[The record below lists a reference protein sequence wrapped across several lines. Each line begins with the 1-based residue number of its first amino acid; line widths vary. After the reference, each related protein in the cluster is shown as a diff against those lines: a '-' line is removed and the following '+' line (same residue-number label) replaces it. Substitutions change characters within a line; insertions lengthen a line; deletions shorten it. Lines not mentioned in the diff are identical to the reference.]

1 MTIDKS
7 WTQIR
12 KRSNSTVFWQGL
24 QSFLQMD
31 KPHVNDRGFIRCPCN
46 RCINNAQHQLEVLET
61 HIHRFGFMSDYNE
74 WIYHGEN
81 VYAASSSNV
90 LHPNSGVHD
99 RDEMFEVLEDII
111 SNDAEVDQ
119 LGSQSSNVQYDD
131 LFTALNSEL
140 YPGVS
145 SFSSLNFL
153 VKLMHLKVMNKWT
166 NKSFDELLKLL
177 KLAFP
182 KMDLVESYYEAKK
195 LMTKMGLGYQSIHV
209 CKNDCALFWNEN
221 SMSETCPVCFESRWK
236 MQAGRRTGK
245 NVPHKVLR
253 YFPLAPRLKRL
264 FATSKTAKLMRWH
277 QAGKSTDDN
286 VMRHPVD
293 GRAWKDFDSKHTEF
307 ADDVRN
313 VRLGLAAD
321 GFNPFNNMSIS
332 YSMWPVVLTTY
343 NLPPWLCMKP
353 EYLML
358 SLLIPGPQSPG
369 KDMDVFLR
377 PLIEE
382 LKELWENGIDTR
394 NAGNDR
400 KVFKMRAALLWTVN
414 DFPARSSLSGWSGQG
429 YKACPTCNENTPS
442 MRVIGKTA
450 YFGHRRFLPSTH
462 RWRSNLDFD
471 GRTDRKRPPRKFSSV
486 DIMDQ
491 LRRVKTT
498 IPGKHPNYRGVKR
511 KRGDDEL
518 NWRKKSIFYELP
530 YWAEIELKH
539 NLDVMH
545 IEKNICDSLLGT
557 LMGDPHK
564 SKDTDNTRRDLQNL
578 GIRSELH
585 LYEDGNK
592 LMKPAAEYTFSEANR
607 RKFCRFIRSVKFPD
621 GFAANLWKNVAQNDS
636 RIVGLKSHDCHVIM
650 QRLLPVGC
658 RSLVNKTISSTII
671 ELCTFFNQLCERTVN
686 VTDMVKAQDQL
697 VIILCKLERIFP
709 PTFFDIM
716 IHLVLHLPEEA
727 ILGGPVYMRWMYP
740 FERNAAKPEG
750 SISEG
755 YVVDEALT
763 FCSRY
768 FDDIETRFNRPDRND
783 DGIHR
788 TRRLFVFESQCKPM
802 GKQSQVYVEKNVRD
816 RAEFY
821 ILNNSPEIETYL
833 NQHKQE
839 LQLRGCLNPDEAHRN
854 EFADWFFEK
863 IYAMNRVHAPEVTHE
878 LLSLASKSNIFVS
891 SYPACIVNGVRFVTH
906 AHDVRLKTQNSG
918 VSVPG
923 TENEIFYGQLQE
935 ILEFSYLNDFSVVLF
950 KCKWFRCDSRR
961 MITENNITSINITS
975 ESCKDDQFILASQA
989 QQVFYVEDPSRED
1002 GINDIDLLQDNSSSN
1017 FTLFV
1022 DLGNLPQIN
1031 LQRNDGD
1038 VIPIVQPFTAVSQHV
1053 NETVSFLNDDD
1064 EEDISEE
1071 DDETIEESVDEE
1083 TDEGNDAVDTEEDDD
1098 DHSYHTSDSD

>member
-1 MTIDKS
+1 
-7 WTQIR
+7 
-12 KRSNSTVFWQGL
+12 
-24 QSFLQMD
+24 
-31 KPHVNDRGFIRCPCN
+31 
-46 RCINNAQHQLEVLET
+46 
-61 HIHRFGFMSDYNE
+61 MSDYIE

-81 VYAASSSNV
+81 VNAASSSNV
-90 LHPNSGVHD
+90 PQPNSGVHD

-119 LGSQSSNVQYDD
+119 LGNQSSNVQYDD
-131 LFTALNSEL
+131 LFTTLNSEL

-153 VKLMHLKVMNKWT
+153 VKLMHLNMMNKWT

-182 KMDLVESYYEAKK
+182 KMDLVESHYEAKK

-221 SMSETCPVCFESRWK
+221 STSETCPVCYESRWK
-236 MQAGRRTGK
+236 MQAGRRMGK

-277 QAGKSTDDN
+277 RAGKSTDDN
-286 VMRHPVD
+286 VMRHPVN
-293 GRAWKDFDSKHTEF
+293 GRAWKDFDRTHPVF

-321 GFNPFNNMSIS
+321 DFNPFNNMSIS
-332 YSMWPVVLTTY
+332 YSVWSVVTTY
-343 NLPPWLCMKP
+343 NFPPWLCMKL

-369 KDMDVFLR
+369 KDMNGFLR
-377 PLIEE
+377 PLIEK

-394 NAGNDR
+394 DTGNDR
-400 KVFKMRAALLWTVN
+400 KVFKMRVALLWMVN
-414 DFPARSSLSGWSGQG
+414 DFPARSSLSGWSGQAH
-429 YKACPTCNENTPS
+429 KACPTCNEDTPS

-462 RWRSNLDFD
+462 RWRSNIDFD
-471 GRTDRKRPPRKFSSV
+471 GRTERKRPPRRFSSV

-491 LRRVKTT
+491 LRCVKTT
-498 IPGKHPNYRGVKR
+498 IPGKHPNYGGVKR

-564 SKDTDNTRRDLQNL
+564 SKDTDNVRRDLQNL
-578 GIRSELH
+578 GIRYELH
-585 LYEDGNK
+585 LYEDGNR

-607 RKFCRFIRSVKFPD
+607 RNFCRFVRSVKFPD
-621 GFAANLWKNVAQNDS
+621 GFASNLSKNVAQNDS
-636 RIVGLKSHDCHVIM
+636 RIVGLKSHDYHVIM

-658 RSLVNKTISSTII
+658 RPLVNKTISSTII
-671 ELCTFFNQLCERTVN
+671 ELCNFFNQLCARTVN

-709 PTFFDIM
+709 PAFFDIM

-740 FERNAAKPEG
+740 FERYLKRLKDYVRNSAKPEG

-821 ILNNSPEIETYL
+821 ILNNSSEIETYL

-839 LQLRGCLNPDEAHRN
+839 LQLRACLNPDEAHRN

-863 IYAMNRVHAPEVTHE
+863 VM
-878 LLSLASKSNIFVS
+878 
-891 SYPACIVNGVRFVTH
+891 C
-906 AHDVRLKTQNSG
+906 

-935 ILEFSYLNDFSVVLF
+935 ILDFSYLNDFSVVLF
-950 KCKWFRCDSRR
+950 KCKWFRCDLRH
-961 MITENNITSINITS
+961 MVIENNITSINITS
-975 ESCKDDQFILASQA
+975 ESYKDDQFILASQA
-989 QQVFYVEDPSRED
+989 QQVFYVEDPSRGPNWCVVQHVNHRSIWDITED
-1002 GINDIDLLQDNSSSN
+1002 GISDIDLLQDNSSSN

-1031 LQRNDGD
+1031 LQRNNGD
-1038 VIPIVQPFTAVSQHV
+1038 VIPIVQPFTTVSQHV

-1064 EEDISEE
+1064 EEDVSEE
-1071 DDETIEESVDEE
+1071 DYETVEESADEE
-1083 TDEGNDAVDTEEDDD
+1083 TDEGNDVVDTEEDDD
-1098 DHSYHTSDSD
+1098 DHSYCTSDSD

>member
-24 QSFLQMD
+24 QSFLQMA

-90 LHPNSGVHD
+90 PHPNLGVYD

-119 LGSQSSNVQYDD
+119 LGNQSSNVQYDD

-145 SFSSLNFL
+145 SFSLLNFL

-182 KMDLVESYYEAKK
+182 KMDLVESHYEAKK

-209 CKNDCALFWNEN
+209 CKNDCALLWNEN

-236 MQAGRRTGK
+236 MQAGRRMGK

-264 FATSKTAKLMRWH
+264 FATSKTAKLIRWH

-293 GRAWKDFDSKHTEF
+293 GRAWKDFDRKHTEF

-369 KDMDVFLR
+369 KDMDVLR

-382 LKELWENGIDTR
+382 LKELWESGIDTR
-394 NAGNDR
+394 DAGNDR
-400 KVFKMRAALLWTVN
+400 KVFKMRAALLWMVN

-450 YFGHRRFLPSTH
+450 YFGHRHFLPSTH

-471 GRTDRKRPPRKFSSV
+471 GRTDRKRPPRRFSSV

-491 LRRVKTT
+491 FNLILVGT
-498 IPGKHPNYRGVKR
+498 ISVFKYT
-511 KRGDDEL
+511 
-518 NWRKKSIFYELP
+518 
-530 YWAEIELKH
+530 
-539 NLDVMH
+539 
-545 IEKNICDSLLGT
+545 LL
-557 LMGDPHK
+557 LERLVHLLLFAHHPHK
-564 SKDTDNTRRDLQNL
+564 SKDTDNARRDLQNL

-607 RKFCRFIRSVKFPD
+607 RKFCRFVRSVKFPD
-621 GFAANLWKNVAQNDS
+621 GFVANLWKNVAQNDS

-650 QRLLPVGC
+650 QRLLPVEC

-671 ELCTFFNQLCERTVN
+671 ELCTFFNQLCARTVN

-709 PTFFDIM
+709 PAFFDIM

-740 FERNAAKPEG
+740 FERYLKRLKDYVRNAAKPEG

-755 YVVDEALT
+755 YVVDEVLT

-816 RAEFY
+816 RAKFY

-863 IYAMNRVHAPEVTHE
+863 CTPLKSHMSFYLWLQSQIS
-878 LLSLASKSNIFVS
+878 LSPH
-891 SYPACIVNGVRFVTH
+891 PACIVNGVRFVTH
-906 AHDVRLKTQNSG
+906 ARDVRLKTQNSG
-918 VSVPG
+918 VSIPG

-961 MITENNITSINITS
+961 MVTENNITSINITS
-975 ESCKDDQFILASQA
+975 ESYKDDQFILASQA
-989 QQVFYVEDPSRED
+989 QQVFYVEDPSRGPNWRVVQHVNHRSIWDITED
-1002 GINDIDLLQDNSSSN
+1002 GMSEIDLLQDNSSSN
-1017 FTLFV
+1017 FTVATRVREHHNNPLKTF
-1022 DLGNLPQIN
+1022 
-1031 LQRNDGD
+1031 R
-1038 VIPIVQPFTAVSQHV
+1038 S
-1053 NETVSFLNDDD
+1053 
-1064 EEDISEE
+1064 
-1071 DDETIEESVDEE
+1071 
-1083 TDEGNDAVDTEEDDD
+1083 
-1098 DHSYHTSDSD
+1098 

>member
-1 MTIDKS
+1 MA
-7 WTQIR
+7 
-12 KRSNSTVFWQGL
+12 
-24 QSFLQMD
+24 

-81 VYAASSSNV
+81 VNAASSSNV
-90 LHPNSGVHD
+90 PHPNSGVHD

-140 YPGVS
+140 YPGV
-145 SFSSLNFL
+145 
-153 VKLMHLKVMNKWT
+153 MNKWT

-182 KMDLVESYYEAKK
+182 KIDLVESHYEAKR

-221 SMSETCPVCFESRWK
+221 SMSETCSVCSESRWK
-236 MQAGRRTGK
+236 MQEGRRTGK

-264 FATSKTAKLMRWH
+264 FATTKTAKLMRWH

-293 GRAWKDFDSKHTEF
+293 GRAWKDFDRKHPEF

-313 VRLGLAAD
+313 VRLGLATD

-394 NAGNDR
+394 DAGNDR

-429 YKACPTCNENTPS
+429 YKACPTCNEDTPS

-471 GRTDRKRPPRKFSSV
+471 GRTERKRPPRKFSSV

-491 LRRVKTT
+491 LRRVKTS
-498 IPGKHPNYRGVKR
+498 IPGKHPNYGGVKR

-564 SKDTDNTRRDLQNL
+564 SKDTDNARRDLQHL

-607 RKFCRFIRSVKFPD
+607 RKFCRFVRSVKFPD
-621 GFAANLWKNVAQNDS
+621 GFAGNLLKNVAHNDS
-636 RIVGLKSHDCHVIM
+636 RIVRLKSHDCHVIM

-671 ELCTFFNQLCERTVN
+671 ELCTFFNQLCARTVN

-709 PTFFDIM
+709 PAFFDIM

-740 FERNAAKPEG
+740 FERYLKRLKDYVRNAAKPEG

-788 TRRLFVFESQCKPM
+788 TSRLF
-802 GKQSQVYVEKNVRD
+802 
-816 RAEFY
+816 
-821 ILNNSPEIETYL
+821 
-833 NQHKQE
+833 
-839 LQLRGCLNPDEAHRN
+839 
-854 EFADWFFEK
+854 

-906 AHDVRLKTQNSG
+906 ARDVRLKTQNSG

-923 TENEIFYGQLQE
+923 TENEIFYGQLQQ

-950 KCKWFRCDSRR
+950 
-961 MITENNITSINITS
+961 N
-975 ESCKDDQFILASQA
+975 ESYKDDQFILASQA
-989 QQVFYVEDPSRED
+989 QQVFYVEDPSRGPNWRVVQHVNHRSIWDITED
-1002 GINDIDLLQDNSSSN
+1002 GMSDIDLLQDNSSSN

-1031 LQRNDGD
+1031 LQ
-1038 VIPIVQPFTAVSQHV
+1038 
-1053 NETVSFLNDDD
+1053 
-1064 EEDISEE
+1064 
-1071 DDETIEESVDEE
+1071 
-1083 TDEGNDAVDTEEDDD
+1083 
-1098 DHSYHTSDSD
+1098 

>member
-12 KRSNSTVFWQGL
+12 KRSNSAVFWQGL
-24 QSFLQMD
+24 QSFLQMA

-81 VYAASSSNV
+81 VNAASSSNV
-90 LHPNSGVHD
+90 PQPNSGVHD
-99 RDEMFEVLEDII
+99 RNEMFEVLEDII
-111 SNDAEVDQ
+111 SNNAEVDQ

-182 KMDLVESYYEAKK
+182 KMDLVESHYEAKT
-195 LMTKMGLGYQSIHV
+195 LMTKMGLRYQSIHV

-221 SMSETCPVCFESRWK
+221 SMSETCPVCSENRWK

-245 NVPHKVLR
+245 NI
-253 YFPLAPRLKRL
+253 
-264 FATSKTAKLMRWH
+264 AKLMRWH

-293 GRAWKDFDSKHTEF
+293 GRAWKDFDRKHPEF

-353 EYLML
+353 EYLIL

-369 KDMDVFLR
+369 KDMD
-377 PLIEE
+377 
-382 LKELWENGIDTR
+382 
-394 NAGNDR
+394 
-400 KVFKMRAALLWTVN
+400 TVN

-429 YKACPTCNENTPS
+429 YKACPTCNEDTPS
-442 MRVIGKTA
+442 IRVIGKTV

-471 GRTDRKRPPRKFSSV
+471 GLIERKRPPRRFSLV

-498 IPGKHPNYRGVKR
+498 IPGKHPNYGGVKR
-511 KRGDDEL
+511 ERGDDEL

-530 YWAEIELKH
+530 FWAEIELKH

-564 SKDTDNTRRDLQNL
+564 SKDTDNARRDLQNL
-578 GIRSELH
+578 GIRSKLH

-607 RKFCRFIRSVKFPD
+607 MKFCRFVRLVKFPD
-621 GFAANLWKNVAQNDS
+621 GFAANLSKNVAQNDS
-636 RIVGLKSHDCHVIM
+636 RIVG
-650 QRLLPVGC
+650 
-658 RSLVNKTISSTII
+658 
-671 ELCTFFNQLCERTVN
+671 
-686 VTDMVKAQDQL
+686 
-697 VIILCKLERIFP
+697 IFP
-709 PTFFDIM
+709 PAFFDIM
-716 IHLVLHLPEEA
+716 IHLILHFPEEA

-740 FERNAAKPEG
+740 FERNAAKLEG

-821 ILNNSPEIETYL
+821 ILNNSPEIKTYL
-833 NQHKQE
+833 K
-839 LQLRGCLNPDEAHRN
+839 
-854 EFADWFFEK
+854 
-863 IYAMNRVHAPEVTHE
+863 
-878 LLSLASKSNIFVS
+878 
-891 SYPACIVNGVRFVTH
+891 
-906 AHDVRLKTQNSG
+906 
-918 VSVPG
+918 
-923 TENEIFYGQLQE
+923 
-935 ILEFSYLNDFSVVLF
+935 
-950 KCKWFRCDSRR
+950 
-961 MITENNITSINITS
+961 
-975 ESCKDDQFILASQA
+975 
-989 QQVFYVEDPSRED
+989 
-1002 GINDIDLLQDNSSSN
+1002 
-1017 FTLFV
+1017 
-1022 DLGNLPQIN
+1022 
-1031 LQRNDGD
+1031 
-1038 VIPIVQPFTAVSQHV
+1038 
-1053 NETVSFLNDDD
+1053 
-1064 EEDISEE
+1064 
-1071 DDETIEESVDEE
+1071 
-1083 TDEGNDAVDTEEDDD
+1083 
-1098 DHSYHTSDSD
+1098 

>member
-1 MTIDKS
+1 MA
-7 WTQIR
+7 
-12 KRSNSTVFWQGL
+12 
-24 QSFLQMD
+24 

-81 VYAASSSNV
+81 VNAASSSNV
-90 LHPNSGVHD
+90 PQPNSGVHD

-119 LGSQSSNVQYDD
+119 LGSQSFNVQYDD

-140 YPGVS
+140 YPG
-145 SFSSLNFL
+145 
-153 VKLMHLKVMNKWT
+153 VMNKWT

-182 KMDLVESYYEAKK
+182 KIDLVESHYEAKR

-236 MQAGRRTGK
+236 MQEGRRTGK

-293 GRAWKDFDSKHTEF
+293 GRAWKDFDRKHPEF

-358 SLLIPGPQSPG
+358 SILIPGPQSPG

-394 NAGNDR
+394 DAGNDR

-429 YKACPTCNENTPS
+429 YKACPTCNEDTPS

-450 YFGHRRFLPSTH
+450 YFGHCRFLPSTH

-471 GRTDRKRPPRKFSSV
+471 GRTERKRPPRRFSLV

-491 LRRVKTT
+491 LRRVKTS
-498 IPGKHPNYRGVKR
+498 IPGKHPNYGGVKR

-564 SKDTDNTRRDLQNL
+564 SKDTDNARRDLQHL

-607 RKFCRFIRSVKFPD
+607 RKFCRFVRSVKFPD
-621 GFAANLWKNVAQNDS
+621 GFAGNLSKNVAHNDS

-658 RSLVNKTISSTII
+658 RYLVNKTISSTII
-671 ELCTFFNQLCERTVN
+671 ELCTFFNQLCARTVN

-709 PTFFDIM
+709 PAFFDIM
-716 IHLVLHLPEEA
+716 IHLVLHLPEET

-740 FERNAAKPEG
+740 FERYLKRLKDYVRNAANPEG

-788 TRRLFVFESQCKPM
+788 TSRLF
-802 GKQSQVYVEKNVRD
+802 
-816 RAEFY
+816 
-821 ILNNSPEIETYL
+821 
-833 NQHKQE
+833 
-839 LQLRGCLNPDEAHRN
+839 
-854 EFADWFFEK
+854 

-923 TENEIFYGQLQE
+923 TENEIFYGQLQQ

-950 KCKWFRCDSRR
+950 
-961 MITENNITSINITS
+961 N
-975 ESCKDDQFILASQA
+975 ESYKDDQFILASQA
-989 QQVFYVEDPSRED
+989 QQVFYVEDPSRGPNWRVVQHVNHRSIWNITED
-1002 GINDIDLLQDNSSSN
+1002 GMSDIDLLQDNSSSN

-1031 LQRNDGD
+1031 LQ
-1038 VIPIVQPFTAVSQHV
+1038 
-1053 NETVSFLNDDD
+1053 
-1064 EEDISEE
+1064 
-1071 DDETIEESVDEE
+1071 
-1083 TDEGNDAVDTEEDDD
+1083 
-1098 DHSYHTSDSD
+1098 